1 MTIETPEAL
10 EKYRQAGR
18 ILKEVREAAAGRV
31 QKGAK
36 LLDVAEA
43 IEADIVARGAKPA
56 FPVNISLDAEAAHD
70 TPEPDDL
77 RIFQENIVKLDIG
90 VRVDG
95 YIADTA
101 VTVDLTG
108 RNQNLLKASETALEE
123 AIKVVRAGVSTA
135 DIGEAIEAAINGFGL
150 KPIYNL
156 TGHGLE
162 RFVQHAPPAIPN
174 RRMGQGITLQAG
186 QVIAIEPF
194 ATDGVGLVV
203 EGHYAEIFG
212 IIAMKPVRLP
222 WERDMLKAIQAF
234 EGLPFARRWLAG
246 QKRSEKTLDALMRAG
261 IIHAY
266 PVLVEQSGGM
276 VSQAEHTLIVTE
288 DGCEVTTR

>member
-1 MTIETPEAL
+1 MTIETPENL

-18 ILKEVREAAAGRV
+18 ILREVREAAAGRV

-36 LLDVAEA
+36 LFDVAEA
-43 IEADIVARGAKPA
+43 IEADIVARGGKPA
-56 FPVNISLDAEAAHD
+56 FPVNISSDAEAAHD
-70 TPEPDDL
+70 TPEPGDL
-77 RIFQENIVKLDIG
+77 RVFEDNIVKLDIG
-90 VRVDG
+90 VHVDG

-101 VTVDLTG
+101 VTVDLSG
-108 RNQNLLKASETALEE
+108 NPDLVKASEAALEE
-123 AIKVVRAGVSTA
+123 AIKVVRAGASTA
-135 DIGEAIEAAINGFGL
+135 DIGAVIEATIDGFGF

-162 RFVQHAPPAIPN
+162 R
-174 RRMGQGITLQAG
+174 QGVILQAG

-194 ATDGVGLVV
+194 ATDGVGLVG

-212 IIAMKPVRLP
+212 LSEMKPVRLP

-234 EGLPFARRWLAG
+234 DGLPFARRWLADL
-246 QKRSEKTLDALMRAG
+246 KRSEKTLDALLRAG

-266 PVLVEQSGGM
+266 PVLIEQEGGI

>member
-1 MTIETPEAL
+1 MTIETTETL

-18 ILKEVREAAAGRV
+18 ILSEVRETAAGRV

-36 LLDVAEA
+36 LFDVAEA
-43 IEADIVARGAKPA
+43 IEADIAARGGKPA

-70 TPEPDDL
+70 TPEPGDL
-77 RIFQENIVKLDIG
+77 RIFEDNIVKLDIG
-90 VRVDG
+90 VHVDG

-101 VTVDLTG
+101 ITVDLSG
-108 RNQNLLKASETALEE
+108 NPDLVKASEKALEE
-123 AIKVVRAGVSTA
+123 AIKVVKAGASTA
-135 DIGEAIEAAINGFGL
+135 DIGEVIEATIDGFGF

-162 RFVQHAPPAIPN
+162 RFVQHAAPSIPN
-174 RRMGQGITLQAG
+174 RKMGQGTILQAN

-194 ATDGVGLVV
+194 ATDGVGLVG

-212 IIAMKPVRLP
+212 LTAMKPVRLP

-234 EGLPFARRWLAG
+234 DGLPFARRWLAD
-246 QKRSEKTLDALMRAG
+246 QKRSEKTLDALLRAG

-266 PVLVEQSGGM
+266 PVLIEQAGGM
-276 VSQAEHTLIVTE
+276 VSQAEHSLIVTE

>member
-1 MTIETPEAL
+1 MTVETSENL
-10 EKYRQAGR
+10 DKYRQAGR
-18 ILKEVREAAAGRV
+18 ILRDVREAAAGRV

-36 LLDVAEA
+36 LFDVAEA
-43 IEADIVARGAKPA
+43 IEADIVARGGKPA
-56 FPVNISLDAEAAHD
+56 FPVNISSDAEAAHD
-70 TPEPDDL
+70 TPEPGDL
-77 RIFQENIVKLDIG
+77 RVFEDNIVKLDIG
-90 VRVDG
+90 VHVDG

-101 VTVDLTG
+101 VTVDLSG
-108 RNQNLLKASETALEE
+108 NPDLVKASEAALEE
-123 AIKVVRAGVSTA
+123 AIKVVRAGASTA
-135 DIGEAIEAAINGFGL
+135 DIGAVIEATIDGFGF

-162 RFVQHAPPAIPN
+162 RYVQHAPPSIPN
-174 RRMGQGITLQAG
+174 RRMGQGIVLQAN

-194 ATDGVGLVV
+194 ATDGVGLVG

-212 IIAMKPVRLP
+212 LSAVKPVRLP

-234 EGLPFARRWLAG
+234 DGLPFARRWLKDM
-246 QKRSEKTLDALMRAG
+246 KRSEKTLDALMRAG
-261 IIHAY
+261 IVHAY
-266 PVLVEQSGGM
+266 PVLIEQEGGM

>member
-1 MTIETPEAL
+1 MTIETTETL

-18 ILKEVREAAAGRV
+18 ILSEVRATAAGRV
-31 QKGAK
+31 TKGAK
-36 LLDVAEA
+36 LFAVAEA
-43 IEADIVARGAKPA
+43 IEADIIARGGKPA

-77 RIFQENIVKLDIG
+77 RVFEDNIVKLDIG
-90 VRVDG
+90 VHVDG

-101 VTVDLTG
+101 ITVDLSG
-108 RNQNLLKASETALEE
+108 NPDLVKASQKALEE
-123 AIKVVRAGVSTA
+123 AIKIVKAGASTA
-135 DIGEAIEAAINGFGL
+135 DIGSVIEATIDGFGF

-162 RFVQHAPPAIPN
+162 RFVQHAAPSIPN
-174 RRMGQGITLQAG
+174 RKMGQGTILQAN

-194 ATDGVGLVV
+194 ATDGVGLVG

-212 IIAMKPVRLP
+212 LTAMKPVRLP
-222 WERDMLKAIQAF
+222 WERDMLKAIQSF
-234 EGLPFARRWLAG
+234 DGLPFARRWLAD
-246 QKRSEKTLDALMRAG
+246 QKRSEKTLDALLRAG

-266 PVLVEQSGGM
+266 PVLIEQAGGM
-276 VSQAEHTLIVTE
+276 VSQAEHSLIVTE

>member
-1 MTIETPEAL
+1 MTIETTETL

-18 ILKEVREAAAGRV
+18 ILNEVRTAATGRV

-36 LLDVAEA
+36 LFDVAEA
-43 IEADIVARGAKPA
+43 IEADIVARGGKPA

-70 TPEPDDL
+70 TPEPGDL
-77 RIFQENIVKLDIG
+77 RIFEDNIVKVDIG
-90 VRVDG
+90 VHIDG

-101 VTVDLTG
+101 VTVDLSG
-108 RNQNLLKASETALEE
+108 NPDLVKASEKALEE
-123 AIKVVRAGVSTA
+123 AIKVVKAGASTA
-135 DIGEAIEAAINGFGL
+135 DIGSVIEATIDGFGF

-162 RFVQHAPPAIPN
+162 RFVQHAPPSIPN
-174 RRMGQGITLQAG
+174 RKMGQGIILQAG

-194 ATDGVGLVV
+194 ATDGVGLVG

-212 IIAMKPVRLP
+212 LSEMKPVRLP

-234 EGLPFARRWLAG
+234 DGLPFARRWIAS
-246 QKRSEKTLDALMRAG
+246 QKRSEKTLEALLRAG

-266 PVLVEQSGGM
+266 PVLIEQAGGM

-288 DGCEVTTR
+288 DGCEITTR

>member
-1 MTIETPEAL
+1 MTVENPENL

-18 ILKEVREAAAGRV
+18 ILKEVRAAAVERV
-31 QKGAK
+31 QKGAL

-43 IEADIVARGAKPA
+43 IETDILARGGKPA
-56 FPVNISLDAEAAHD
+56 FPVNISIDTEAAHD
-70 TPEPDDL
+70 TPEPGDL
-77 RIFQENIVKLDIG
+77 RVFEDNIVKLDIG
-90 VRVDG
+90 VHVDG

-101 VTVDLTG
+101 VTVDLSG
-108 RNQNLLKASETALEE
+108 NPDLVKAAEAALEE
-123 AIKVVRAGVSTA
+123 AIKMVKAGVSTA
-135 DIGEAIEAAINGFGL
+135 DIGTAIEAAIDGFGF

-162 RFVQHAPPAIPN
+162 RFVQHAPPSIPN
-174 RRMGQGITLQAG
+174 RKMGQGIVLQAG

-194 ATDGVGLVV
+194 ATDGVGIVV
-203 EGHYAEIFG
+203 EGNFAEIFG
-212 IIAMKPVRLP
+212 LTAMKPVRLP

-234 EGLPFARRWLAG
+234 DGLPFARRWLAG
-246 QKRSEKTLDALMRAG
+246 QKRSEKTLDALLRAG
-261 IIHAY
+261 VIHAY
-266 PVLVEQSGGM
+266 PVLLEQAGGM

>member
-1 MTIETPEAL
+1 MTIETPETL

-36 LLDVAEA
+36 LLDVADA
-43 IEADIVARGAKPA
+43 IEADIVARGGKPA

-70 TPEPDDL
+70 TPEPGDL
-77 RIFQENIVKLDIG
+77 RVFADDIVKLDIG
-90 VRVDG
+90 VHIDG

-101 VTVDLTG
+101 VTVDLSG
-108 RNQNLLKASETALEE
+108 NPDLVKASETALEE
-123 AIKVVRAGVSTA
+123 AIKVVRAGASTA
-135 DIGEAIEAAINGFGL
+135 DIGAAIEAAIDGFGFR
-150 KPIYNL
+150 PIYNL

-162 RFVQHAPPAIPN
+162 QFVQHAPPSIPN
-174 RRMGQGITLQAG
+174 RKIGQGITLQAG

-194 ATDGVGLVV
+194 ATDGVGIVV

-212 IIAMKPVRLP
+212 LTALKPVRLP

-234 EGLPFARRWLAG
+234 DGLPFARRWLADL
-246 QKRSEKTLDALMRAG
+246 KRSEKTLDALLRAG

-266 PVLVEQSGGM
+266 PVLIEQAGGM